1 MERDEKLASASED
14 ARQIAGKY
22 EANAYGF
29 ANLSIVIENVYVK
42 NQNVATIYR
51 NLAKNYAE
59 NNLEIFFYLILL
71 FNFYKNL
78 SIIISDLKFIV
89 LQM

>member
-29 ANLSIVIENVYVK
+29 ANLSVVIENVYVK
-42 NQNVATIYR
+42 NQNVATIYDR
-51 NLAKNYAE
+51 QSQSREKLRRK
-59 NNLEIFFYLILL
+59 
-71 FNFYKNL
+71 
-78 SIIISDLKFIV
+78 
-89 LQM
+89 